1 VKQRFI
7 SLAAL
12 LGAVIGLSLTVSSC
26 REDAIIKSS
35 LTPAVDNIHT
45 FGLGTDYGTDTMRE
59 LTMLTGTVF
68 QDSVVTSTRNTGF
81 PIFHALGFMEDPF
94 AGKTNASIY
103 AQFVPTAVK
112 TELNGTLDSLVLVLP
127 YAGFTWGDTVSTTS
141 QTIKVFAINGS
152 FSKDTT
158 YYSYSQVGTEATP
171 IGTATIITGPSNTGI
186 GAIQDSLTVGIKNPK
201 KKVAH
206 LRITLN
212 KNWAQNTFIPKLK
225 ADSTYPDFTTAF
237 PGLYLANTDT
247 NGSMPKALPYFRL
260 NGGSD
265 IYSSAAILAYMDGND
280 SIPVLFPYLETYGAH
295 FNRIRRNRAGYGA
308 ETLLDT
314 TKPQSYVAMQNA
326 PGLTIDLKLP
336 YIQNLPKNVIINKAE
351 ITFVVATAPGQ
362 TPEADARFF
371 LPLRLYPQ
379 GINSS
384 GGQYT
389 IADRYPIND
398 GTLNFIDGTA
408 STATRNGKTVTV
420 YRLNIPRE
428 VQQAIVAGSSG
439 LHLRIGGTVNFP
451 AAYRFVAGSR
461 DNPDPTYRPSINII
475 YSKQ

>member
-1 VKQRFI
+1 MKQRFL

-12 LGAVIGLSLTVSSC
+12 LGAVTVVGLTLSSC

-35 LTPAVDNIHT
+35 LTPAIDNIHT
-45 FGLGTDYGTDTMRE
+45 FGLGPDFNNGTDTLKE
-59 LTMLTGTVF
+59 LTMLTSTVY

-94 AGKTNASIY
+94 AGKTYASIY

-112 TELNGTLDSLVLVLP
+112 TELTGTLDSLVLILP
-127 YAGFTWGDTVSTTS
+127 YAGFTWGDTMSTST
-141 QTIKVFAINGS
+141 QTIKVFAINDA
-152 FSKDTT
+152 FSADST
-158 YYSYSQVGTEATP
+158 YYSYSRLGTGATA
-171 IGTATIITGPSNTGI
+171 IGTATLVTGPSNT

-201 KKVAH
+201 KQVAH
-206 LRITLN
+206 LRITLD
-212 KNWAQNTFIPKLK
+212 KNWAQSTFIPILK
-225 ADSTYPDFTTAF
+225 ADSTYPDFTKAF
-237 PGLYLANTDT
+237 PGLYLVNTDT
-247 NGSMPKALPYFRL
+247 MGSRPKALPYFRL

-265 IYSSAAILAYMDGND
+265 IYGSASILAYMDGND
-280 SIPVLFPYLETYGAH
+280 SIPVQFPYQETYGAH
-295 FNRIRRNRAGYGA
+295 FNRITRDRTGYA
-308 ETLLDT
+308 LNTLLDT

-326 PGLTIDLKLP
+326 PGVAIDLKLP

-351 ITFVVATAPGQ
+351 ITFTVATAPGQ
-362 TPEADARFF
+362 TPEMDARFF
-371 LPLRLYPQ
+371 PPARIYPQ

-398 GTLNFIDGTA
+398 GTLNFMDGTS
-408 STATRNGKTVTV
+408 STVTRNGKTLTV

-451 AAYRFVAGSR
+451 AAYRLVAGSR
-461 DNPDPTYRPSINII
+461 DNPDPTYRPTINII